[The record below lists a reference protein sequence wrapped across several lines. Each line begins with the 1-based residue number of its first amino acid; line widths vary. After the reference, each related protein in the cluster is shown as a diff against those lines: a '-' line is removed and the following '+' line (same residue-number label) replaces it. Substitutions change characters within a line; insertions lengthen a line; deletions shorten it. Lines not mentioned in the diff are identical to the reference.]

1 MLAYLLALTV
11 GLGSFALYM
20 AAFFFPEV
28 HRKNDFIW
36 SGVGLFYALVLWVC
50 AARITGGVLLG
61 QAASVTLLGWLGWQ
75 TLLLR
80 RQVVPA
86 EQQTAVPSPEELKE
100 TVVNLASPENL
111 SKLAGQAGQQA
122 TKLKAWGQAKLKPAV
137 KSADSA
143 ASKAAEQ
150 PYVPL
155 TPADF
160 ASADR
165 PPVRDVPAVSIAEP
179 VAVPESIAPESIA
192 PESIVPE
199 SIVPEPVNFPD
210 LPTPER
216 SEAAPPASE
225 TVPSQKIT
233 RKSPEPKP
241 ADKPTG
247 GLGGAFQQMLGGNK
261 KRESKPVY
269 VRKQFRDPDPVEAIV
284 ATPPT
289 EVEALQPDAVIP
301 ELAVGSR
308 VEAIAAVEPVQGVQA
323 AGEETGAT
331 IVEDTDLPADAIL
344 ESEIAYEANH
354 PDLQP
359 TSEDSSLQPVP
370 PHPPAAEL
378 VEAALMDA
386 EIKDIPASPPA
397 IESSSPPNSPEPKSP
412 EAQESDQ

>member
-1 MLAYLLALTV
+1 V
-11 GLGSFALYM
+11 
-20 AAFFFPEV
+20 
-28 HRKNDFIW
+28 
-36 SGVGLFYALVLWVC
+36 
-50 AARITGGVLLG
+50 
-61 QAASVTLLGWLGWQ
+61 
-75 TLLLR
+75 
-80 RQVVPA
+80 
-86 EQQTAVPSPEELKE
+86 
-100 TVVNLASPENL
+100 
-111 SKLAGQAGQQA
+111 
-122 TKLKAWGQAKLKPAV
+122 
-137 KSADSA
+137 
-143 ASKAAEQ
+143 
-150 PYVPL
+150 
-155 TPADF
+155 
-160 ASADR
+160 
-165 PPVRDVPAVSIAEP
+165 
-179 VAVPESIAPESIA
+179 

-199 SIVPEPVNFPD
+199 SIVPEPVNSPD

-233 RKSPEPKP
+233 WKSPESKP

-412 EAQESDQ
+412 ESQESDQ

>member
-80 RQVVPA
+80 RQVAPA
-86 EQQTAVPSPEELKE
+86 EQQTAVPSPEALKE
-100 TVVNLASPENL
+100 TVANLASPENL

-122 TKLKAWGQAKLKPAV
+122 TKLKAWGQAKLKPA
-137 KSADSA
+137 A
-143 ASKAAEQ
+143 KAAAQVSDKVSDKVAEA

-179 VAVPESIAPESIA
+179 VATTEPPVAEPPVAEPPVPEAIAPEPA
-192 PESIVPE
+192 
-199 SIVPEPVNFPD
+199 NFPD
-210 LPTPER
+210 LPTP
-216 SEAAPPASE
+216 SS
-225 TVPSQKIT
+225 TTPSQKVT
-233 RKSPEPKP
+233 QKSQPKP

-247 GLGGAFQQMLGGNK
+247 GLGGAFQQLLGGNK

-269 VRKQFRDPDPVEAIV
+269 VRKQFREPDPAETIV
-284 ATPPT
+284 ATPEPT
-289 EVEALQPDAVIP
+289 EAEVTQPEVGIP
-301 ELAVGSR
+301 ELTVEPTIEA
-308 VEAIAAVEPVQGVQA
+308 VEAVEVIKAAETVQVVETVELTVAP
-323 AGEETGAT
+323 
-331 IVEDTDLPADAIL
+331 IVEDTDLPSDAIL
-344 ESEIAYEANH
+344 ESELAYEANH

-359 TSEDSSLQPVP
+359 TSDEATPQAVP

-397 IESSSPPNSPEPKSP
+397 PDPSSTPSSP
-412 EAQESDQ
+412 EAQELD